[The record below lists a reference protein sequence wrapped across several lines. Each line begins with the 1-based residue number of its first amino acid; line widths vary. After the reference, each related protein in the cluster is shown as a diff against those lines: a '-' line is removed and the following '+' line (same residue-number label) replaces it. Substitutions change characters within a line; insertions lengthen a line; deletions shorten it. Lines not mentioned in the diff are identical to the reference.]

1 MEPRDGVSSGYL
13 CVCSFGEKKK
23 NPHTQNKLETL
34 ADGRRA
40 YPILAEMRADSKF
53 VQVE

>member
-1 MEPRDGVSSGYL
+1 MKPQDGVSSGYL
-13 CVCSFGEKKK
+13 CVRSFGGKKK
-23 NPHTQNKLETL
+23 TPHTQNVLETL

-40 YPILAEMRADSKF
+40 YRILAEMRTDSKF